1 MKPLKLFNMAS
12 KMVKGSKLRSWITI
26 LGIVIGI
33 ASVIAIISAG
43 DYLSTSVSDQLN
55 DMLSD
60 EITLTASA
68 AQGSD
73 DDEDPELTDMDVL
86 ILNGISDIEYVDVRV
101 STRNEVRFAGGR
113 ETATITGV
121 DPAVWSQMTDEELS
135 AGRFLQASDSN
146 AVIISYYTATE
157 AFDREIGINQMITIG
172 NKQFKV
178 VGILEE
184 DETQG
189 FGQMGGMSSN
199 TVYMPYEA
207 VYTLELDDDA
217 SYSIS
222 EKEEGVYDEIIFTL
236 YEDVNQTTA
245 LENIQKK
252 LMMSRH
258 VNEDNMDF
266 TIRSPT
272 VFEGPEQI
280 ISMLTTFLSFIAGIS
295 LIVGVTGISN
305 TMFTTVLEKTREIG
319 IMKAIGAKNK
329 DIMLLFVFNSA
340 IIGLVGGFLGLVLG
354 TILSQIIVWFIASS
368 MDSSYQFVLSIKSV
382 VIAIG
387 CSLAAGIIAGI
398 IPAYNASKLKPVEAL
413 RSE

>member
-43 DYLSTSVSDQLN
+43 DYLSTSVSDQL
-55 DMLSD
+55 DSMVSD

-68 AQGSD
+68 AAGGD
-73 DDEDPELTDMDVL
+73 DDEPELTDMDVL

-101 STRNEVRFAGGR
+101 SSKNEIRFAGGR

-121 DPAVWSQMTDEELS
+121 DPAVWSQMTDEELY
-135 AGRFLQASDSN
+135 AGRLLQSSDKN
-146 AVIISYYTATE
+146 AVVISYYTATE

-178 VGILEE
+178 VGILAE

-189 FGQMGGMSSN
+189 FGRMGGMSSN

-217 SYSIS
+217 SYSID

-245 LENIQKK
+245 LENIQEK

-258 VNEDNMDF
+258 VNEDNIDF
-266 TIRSPT
+266 SIRTPT
-272 VFEGPEQI
+272 TPEGPEEI
-280 ISMLTTFLSFIAGIS
+280 ISMLTTFLSAIAGIS

-329 DIMLLFVFNSA
+329 DILLLFVFNSA
-340 IIGLVGGFLGLVLG
+340 IIGLVGGILGLILG
-354 TILSQIIVWFIASS
+354 TIISQIIVWFIASS
-368 MDSSYQFVLSIKSV
+368 MDSSYEFVLSISSV

-387 CSLAAGIIAGI
+387 SSLTAGIIAGI
-398 IPAYNASKLKPVEAL
+398 IPAYNASKLKPVDAL

>member
-12 KMVKGSKLRSWITI
+12 KMVKSSKLRSWITI
-26 LGIVIGI
+26 LGIIIGI

-43 DYLSTSVSDQLN
+43 DYLSESVSEQL
-55 DMLSD
+55 DSMISD
-60 EITLTASA
+60 EITLTASSA
-68 AQGSD
+68 GGNN
-73 DDEDPELTDMDVL
+73 DDEEPELTDMDVM
-86 ILNGISDIEYVDVRV
+86 ILNGISDVEYVDVRV
-101 STRNEVRFAGGR
+101 SSQNEIRFAGGR

-121 DPAVWSQMTDEELS
+121 DPSIWSQMTDEELS
-135 AGRFLQASDSN
+135 SGRFLQSGDKN
-146 AVIISYYTATE
+146 AVVISYYTATE

-178 VGILEE
+178 VGILAE

-189 FGQMGGMSSN
+189 FGRMGGMSSN
-199 TVYMPYEA
+199 TVYMPYET

-217 SYSIS
+217 SYSID
-222 EKEEGVYDEIIFTL
+222 EKEEGVYDSIIFTL

-245 LENIQKK
+245 LENIQEK
-252 LMMSRH
+252 LMAARH
-258 VNEDNMDF
+258 VNENTIDF
-266 TIRSPT
+266 SIRTPMSPT
-272 VFEGPEQI
+272 GPEEI

-305 TMFTTVLEKTREIG
+305 TMFTTVLEKTKEIG

-329 DIMLLFVFNSA
+329 DILLLFVFNSA

-354 TILSQIIVWFIASS
+354 AAISQIIVWFIAQS
-368 MDSSYQFVLSIKSV
+368 MDSTYHFVLSIKSV

-398 IPAYNASKLKPVEAL
+398 IPAYNASKLKPVDAL